1 MADSGNWRSLQAVIN
16 RQFPAARITS
26 TYRAGSQGSNGA
38 DYHSSGD
45 AVDIAP
51 PNMVIF
57 EWLLANY
64 GDSEEIIYTPAG
76 TRQIKNGQPHKYSA
90 GVAVGHYS
98 HIHWARKNGAGA
110 VKPGAVVPNA
120 TGANVVTDAI
130 GAATGVSTFLTFLTA
145 PGLWA
150 RVGVAIAGLLLVLLG
165 FARLTGQ
172 AVAPIVKGAIG
183 ASRSASK

>member
-1 MADSGNWRSLQAVIN
+1 MADSGNWRSLQAIIN
-16 RQFPAARITS
+16 KQFPAARITS
-26 TYRAGSQGSNGA
+26 AYRPGSMGTSGL

-76 TRQIKNGQPHKYSA
+76 ERQIKNGKPHKYSA
-90 GVAVGHYS
+90 SVAVGHYS

-110 VKPGAVVPNA
+110 PSGGTPNA
-120 TGANVVTDAI
+120 VGANVVTDTV
-130 GAATGVSTFLTFLTA
+130 GAVTGVSTLVTFLTS

-150 RVGVAIAGLLLVLLG
+150 RVGVAIGGLLLILLA

-172 AVAPIVKGAIG
+172 AVSSVLKGAT
-183 ASRSASK
+183 SAS